1 MAPLLAALMVSLK
14 AEWKAKPL
22 EGKRVALWAGWM
34 AGMLVVMMAN
44 FEAAQ
49 KAAWKVDYKVVEK
62 DEK

>member
-1 MAPLLAALMVSLK
+1 MVSLK

-34 AGMLVVMMAN
+34 VGMLVVMMAN